1 MRKTLYMHFRLYKRS
16 HGKLGKT
23 GLGALAR
30 GGVTV
35 VGYLQGDEILWGATK
50 CFDENY
56 SKSNG
61 RSEALKVA
69 NQRVAVTKNVP
80 YDAAKVM
87 AEKLGHLVYQNG
99 VTMGILKFKEDLL
112 EVGVL
117 R

>member
-1 MRKTLYMHFRLYKRS
+1 MRKTLFMHFRLYKRS

-35 VGYLQGDEILWGATK
+35 VGLLNGDEILWGATK

-56 SKSNG
+56 SKANG
-61 RSEALKVA
+61 RAEAEKVA
-69 NQRVAVTKNVP
+69 MQRVAVTKNVP
-80 YDAAKVM
+80 YEAAKAM
-87 AEKLGHLVYQNG
+87 AESLGHLVYRNG
-99 VTMGILKFKEDLL
+99 VTMGIIKFKEDLL
-112 EVGVL
+112 EVGIL